1 MKEFS
6 VHLQEGKVVRR
17 SPDPVEAQ
25 ALIAQARERLKDLHT
40 LPLNKQNARFR
51 FEDAYEVLRE
61 ALQAFLS
68 AEGFKPYS
76 HEAVFS
82 FALERGLLSEGLV
95 KQGDRYRGIRN
106 DITYRATMVTVD
118 ETKEAILFVDQALP
132 HLEKGFQKRI

>member
-6 VHLQEGKVVRR
+6 VHVQEGRVVKR

-40 LPLNKQNARFR
+40 LPLNRQNARFR

-68 AEGFKPYS
+68 SEGFKPYS

-82 FALERGLLSEGLV
+82 FALERGLLPEGLV
-95 KQGDRYRGIRN
+95 RQGDRYREMRN
-106 DITYRATMVTVD
+106 GITYRATMVTID
-118 ETKEAILFVDQALP
+118 ETREAILFVGQALP
-132 HLEKGFQKRI
+132 LLEKRFQSSI